1 MSKRRQVEFFLL
13 RYVPNAVREEFVNF
27 GLVMIESP
35 KAGFADVRLT
45 KDWRRLLCLDP
56 QADIEMLQAM
66 ERDIRRQVVDARD
79 CESVMRWLN
88 DSLSNLVQ
96 VSESKGC
103 LTEDPAKEIEAM
115 AGMYLESAQAGRAR
129 ALSAREKIV
138 VRMQEAWES
147 AGVFSLV
154 KPFPVERYTGE
165 GDSFAFDFGYLLG
178 NQLKLFHAVSL
189 KARVDPG
196 VTLAARYPKIANAI
210 RNAEKYAFEPSL
222 TAIVDD
228 DLDEKKQEIGF
239 ALAMMREGGIRVAE
253 VGEMPRIAEEARVAL
268 RV

>member
-1 MSKRRQVEFFLL
+1 MSERRQLEFFLL
-13 RYVPNAVREEFVNF
+13 RYVPDAVKGEYVNF

-45 KDWRRLLCLDP
+45 TDWRRLLCLDP

-66 ERDIRRQVVDARD
+66 ERDIRRRVVDVRD

-88 DSLSNLVQ
+88 DSFSNLVQ
-96 VSESKGC
+96 LSESKGC

-115 AGMYLESAQAGRAR
+115 AGMYLASAQAGRTR
-129 ALSAREKIV
+129 GLSAREQIV
-138 VRMQEAWES
+138 LTMQEAWES

-154 KPFPVERYTGE
+154 KPFPVERYTGK

-178 NQLKLFHAVSL
+178 NRLKLFHAVSL
-189 KARVDPG
+189 KARVDPA

-210 RNAEKYAFEPSL
+210 RNAEEYAFEPSL
-222 TAIVDD
+222 TAVVDD

-239 ALAMMREGGIRVAE
+239 ALAMMREGEIRVAE
-253 VGEMPRIAEEARVAL
+253 VREMPRIAEEARMELGA
-268 RV
+268 